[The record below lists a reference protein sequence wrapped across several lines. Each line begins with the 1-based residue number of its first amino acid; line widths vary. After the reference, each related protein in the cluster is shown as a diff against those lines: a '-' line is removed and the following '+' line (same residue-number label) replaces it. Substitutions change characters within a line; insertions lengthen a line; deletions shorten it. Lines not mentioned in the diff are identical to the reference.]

1 MSKITI
7 TEMDDIIDHPQLQSV
22 LTDVDEDIEQQHQIS
37 SSQPTRVQAT
47 HPSRHQ
53 LDVSSSSVQSLTSS
67 GRRRPSMRGMIS
79 SSLKSSVYDTSIV
92 NSLRQSIESTKPQDV
107 AEKEEEDQY
116 TTTFKNTI
124 QSVCINAF
132 GIM

>member
-7 TEMDDIIDHPQLQSV
+7 TEMDIIDHPQLQSV
-22 LTDVDEDIEQQHQIS
+22 LTDVEDEEDIEQQQQIS
-37 SSQPTRVQAT
+37 SSLPTQNVQARQLSQ
-47 HPSRHQ
+47 HR
-53 LDVSSSSVQSLTSS
+53 LDVSSSSLTSS
-67 GRRRPSMRGMIS
+67 GHKRRSSMRGMIS

-92 NSLRQSIESTKPQDV
+92 NSLRHSIESKRPQDV

-116 TTTFKNTI
+116 TITFKKTI

>member
-1 MSKITI
+1 M
-7 TEMDDIIDHPQLQSV
+7 DIIDHPQLPSV
-22 LTDVDEDIEQQHQIS
+22 LKDVEEDIEQQHQISSS

-53 LDVSSSSVQSLTSS
+53 LDVSSSSVHSLTSS
-67 GRRRPSMRGMIS
+67 GHRRKPSMRGMIS

-92 NSLRQSIESTKPQDV
+92 NSLRQSIESKRPQDIS
-107 AEKEEEDQY
+107 EEDGDQY
-116 TTTFKNTI
+116 TITFKKTI
-124 QSVCINAF
+124 QRVCINAF

>member
-1 MSKITI
+1 
-7 TEMDDIIDHPQLQSV
+7 MDIDPQLQSV
-22 LTDVDEDIEQQHQIS
+22 FTDVEEDVEQQQI

-67 GRRRPSMRGMIS
+67 GRRRHSMRGMIS

-92 NSLRQSIESTKPQDV
+92 NSLRQSIESTKPQDIT
-107 AEKEEEDQY
+107 EKEEEDPY
-116 TTTFKNTI
+116 TITFKKTI

>member
-1 MSKITI
+1 MSGKITI
-7 TEMDDIIDHPQLQSV
+7 TEMDIDPQLQSV
-22 LTDVDEDIEQQHQIS
+22 RTDVEEDIEQQHQIS
-37 SSQPTRVQAT
+37 SQPTRNIQAT
-47 HPSRHQ
+47 HPSRNQ

-67 GRRRPSMRGMIS
+67 GHRRRSSMRGMIS

-92 NSLRQSIESTKPQDV
+92 NSLRQSIESKRPQDIS
-107 AEKEEEDQY
+107 EEEKDDAY
-116 TTTFKNTI
+116 TITFKKTI

>member
-7 TEMDDIIDHPQLQSV
+7 TEMDIDPQLQSV
-22 LTDVDEDIEQQHQIS
+22 LTDVDEDVEQQHQIS
-37 SSQPTRVQAT
+37 SYSQPTRVQAT

-67 GRRRPSMRGMIS
+67 GHRRKPSMRGMIS

-92 NSLRQSIESTKPQDV
+92 NSLRQSIESKKPQDV

-116 TTTFKNTI
+116 IMTFEKTI
-124 QSVCINAF
+124 QSVCINSF

>member
-7 TEMDDIIDHPQLQSV
+7 TEMDIIDPQLQSV
-22 LTDVDEDIEQQHQIS
+22 TDVEEDIEQQQI
-37 SSQPTRVQAT
+37 SSQPTQNTQAI
-47 HPSRHQ
+47 HPSRNQ
-53 LDVSSSSVQSLTSS
+53 LDVSSSSVRSLTSS
-67 GRRRPSMRGMIS
+67 GHRRRSSMRGMIS

-92 NSLRQSIESTKPQDV
+92 NSLRQSIESKKPQDTK
-107 AEKEEEDQY
+107 EKEEEDQY
-116 TTTFKNTI
+116 TITFKKTI

>member
-7 TEMDDIIDHPQLQSV
+7 TEMDIYPQLQSV
-22 LTDVDEDIEQQHQIS
+22 VVEEDIEQQHQIS

-67 GRRRPSMRGMIS
+67 GHRRRPSMRGMIS

-92 NSLRQSIESTKPQDV
+92 NSLRQSIESKKPQDI

-116 TTTFKNTI
+116 TTTFQKTI